1 MDEELQERAAV
12 GEAEIV
18 GDDDEQE
25 KPRDKKLCMKDG
37 KDDKTSRQ
45 EDFGKLEPR
54 PNPSL
59 KHPMKSNTIYNKTQE
74 LRRCA
79 DDTKPTKPIVKLF
92 DRKNEVVELITEQDS
107 DRKTVKDMTKNTNV

>member
-1 MDEELQERAAV
+1 MNEELQERAAV

-45 EDFGKLEPR
+45 EDFGKL
-54 PNPSL
+54 
-59 KHPMKSNTIYNKTQE
+59 
-74 LRRCA
+74 
-79 DDTKPTKPIVKLF
+79 
-92 DRKNEVVELITEQDS
+92 
-107 DRKTVKDMTKNTNV
+107 

>member
-1 MDEELQERAAV
+1 MNEELQERAAV

-45 EDFGKLEPR
+45 EDFWKTR
-54 PNPSL
+54 TKTNS
-59 KHPMKSNTIYNKTQE
+59 KSKTSYE
-74 LRRCA
+74 
-79 DDTKPTKPIVKLF
+79 K
-92 DRKNEVVELITEQDS
+92 
-107 DRKTVKDMTKNTNV
+107 